1 MTMYKDIEK
10 ILISKEKI
18 EKRIAEIAKELDGEY
33 TGKMPLLIC
42 ILKGSYMFFS
52 KLSQEMKIKHQVDFM
67 TISSYGAGTKTSG
80 SMKMMKDVDK
90 NIEGRDVII
99 VEDIIDSGNT
109 MSFLK
114 NLFSERNPKS
124 VKLVTL
130 LDKPSRREV
139 EIVPDY
145 CGFEVEDYF
154 VVGYGLD
161 YNEIYRNL
169 PEIGILKEEI
179 YK

>member
-1 MTMYKDIEK
+1 MYNDIERV
-10 ILISKEKI
+10 LLSQEVI
-18 EKRIAEIAKELDGEY
+18 ENRIAEIAAELDKEY
-33 TGKMPLLIC
+33 AGKMPLVIC
-42 ILKGSYMFFS
+42 ILKGSYMFFA
-52 KLSQEMKIKHQVDFM
+52 KLSQSMKVKHNVDFM
-67 TISSYGAGTKTSG
+67 TISSYGSGTESSG
-80 SMKMMKDVDK
+80 KVKMMKDAEK

-114 NLFSERNPKS
+114 KLFMERNPKS

-139 EIVPDY
+139 EITPDY
-145 CGFEVEDYF
+145 CGFEVPDYF

-161 YNEIYRNL
+161 YNEVYRNM
-169 PEIGILKEEI
+169 PDIGILKEEI
-179 YK
+179 YR

>member
-1 MTMYKDIEK
+1 MYNDIERV
-10 ILISKEKI
+10 LLSQEVI
-18 EKRIAEIAKELDGEY
+18 EKRIEEIAAELDKEY
-33 TGKMPLLIC
+33 DGKMPLVIC
-42 ILKGSYMFFS
+42 ILKGSYMFFA
-52 KLSQEMKIKHQVDFM
+52 KLSQSMKTKHNVDFM
-67 TISSYGAGTKTSG
+67 TISSYGSGTESSG
-80 SMKMMKDVDK
+80 KVKMMKDAEK

-114 NLFSERNPKS
+114 KLFMERNPKS

-139 EIVPDY
+139 EITPDY
-145 CGFEVEDYF
+145 CGFEVPDYF

-161 YNEIYRNL
+161 YNEVYRNM
-169 PEIGILKEEI
+169 PEIGILKEEV
-179 YK
+179 YR

>member
-1 MTMYKDIEK
+1 MYNDIERV
-10 ILISKEKI
+10 LLSQEVI
-18 EKRIAEIAKELDGEY
+18 EKRIEEIAAELDKEY
-33 TGKMPLLIC
+33 DGKMPLVIC
-42 ILKGSYMFFS
+42 ILKGSYMFFA
-52 KLSQEMKIKHQVDFM
+52 KLSQCMKTKHNVDFM
-67 TISSYGAGTKTSG
+67 TISSYGSGTESSG
-80 SMKMMKDVDK
+80 KVKMMKDAEK

-114 NLFSERNPKS
+114 NLFMERNPKS

-139 EIVPDY
+139 EITPDY
-145 CGFEVEDYF
+145 CGFEVPDYF

-161 YNEIYRNL
+161 YNEVYRNM
-169 PEIGILKEEI
+169 PDIGILKEEI
-179 YK
+179 YR